1 MRKTKN
7 GVEPPLSQR
16 FRELLARMK
25 NTGISASLA
34 RRSRMKALSAV
45 CAIAQALL
53 LLAALRPLAGPPPG
67 WLLPLGRAQGLTA
80 VSTATGLTAVLFLWL
95 AERAPQAER
104 NVNMSEL
111 YYWTCPCY
119 LFNFAFFVI
128 STCLT
133 LYWGTPLE
141 DNLFSWRLLFL
152 FLCALL
158 GILVMSAMCRCFIFS
173 SAAYRGLLH
182 AYLFSKTGSLS
193 TPDEERSLALL
204 TADLNVCFSLN
215 DAKGVENIFQTLDTL
230 AENIFP
236 ASERLPGLPLSYEPC
251 RGAPPKE
258 GRTPGQKNCALIHYY
273 LKIWRI
279 LSRYVAPEYREELF
293 RTVYARFR
301 SGNAGTGSLVW
312 ACTLLQSS
320 FPPPWPDIKA
330 PPGVQLLN
338 YLTTVNDFTHEYL
351 YDSSTDS
358 LLLQLCLFCRM
369 YIQIQAAAV
378 GERLGPEQ
386 RETLSALDHMI
397 TTCDSRFAKVSRERF
412 GFLAKQ
418 ALLIFMDCSAWTQKD
433 FQYWDSSPRGVEMKM
448 LIHGEWNRYHNFS
461 WEYLSFQGGGGFPED
476 GFPDDLIYW
485 EDPQDGFPGEFPDEF
500 PEEFL
505 YGLPPDDF
513 PGGFASWDEPP
524 EGPPPA
530 PAGKEESLK

>member
-215 DAKGVENIFQTLDTL
+215 DAEGVGDVLQALDTL
-230 AENIFP
+230 GENIFP
-236 ASERLPGLPLSYEPC
+236 GPERRLPDLQFYYEPC
-251 RGAPPKE
+251 RGASPKG
-258 GRTPGQKNCALIHYY
+258 GRSLEQKNCALIHYY
-273 LKIWRI
+273 LKIWRM
-279 LSRYVAPEYREELF
+279 LSRYISPENREELF
-293 RTVYARFR
+293 RAVYARFR
-301 SGNAGTGSLVW
+301 SGNAGTDSLVW
-312 ACTLLQSS
+312 ACALLQSS
-320 FPPPWPDIKA
+320 FPPFWPDVKA
-330 PPGVQLLN
+330 PPGIQLLN
-338 YLTTVNDFTHEYL
+338 YLTTLNDFTHEYL
-351 YDSSTDS
+351 NDASRDS

-378 GERLGPEQ
+378 GERLGLEQ
-386 RETLSALDHMI
+386 RETLSALDNMMD
-397 TTCDSRFAKVSRERF
+397 TCDSRSSPVSAGQF
-412 GFLAKQ
+412 QFLATQ
-418 ALLIFMDCSAWTQKD
+418 ALLIFMDRSAWTQRD
-433 FQYWDSSPRGVEMKM
+433 FQYWSSSPRGCAMKAA
-448 LIHGEWNRYHNFS
+448 IRSEWERCHDS
-461 WEYLSFQGGGGFPED
+461 RWVHPDFQG
-476 GFPDDLIYW
+476 DD
-485 EDPQDGFPGEFPDEF
+485 FPDEDF
-500 PEEFL
+500 PD
-505 YGLPPDDF
+505 DDF